1 MSLQIFIG
9 LVPHQVIKSV
19 SRSSTSTSPEFS
31 IGQRWISVAELQ
43 LGLGMVIEIE
53 HRTVSI
59 IFPAT
64 TETRI
69 YAREDAPL
77 SRVRFG
83 VDDWIL
89 NQQGDAFKIVDL
101 DESKG
106 LIVYQCVNEAGDEVA
121 LPEGKLNNFLQLN
134 RPGERLMNGQI
145 DRNKWFALRYRTRK
159 IANDLL
165 QSPVYGLAGCRTS
178 LIAHQLYIA
187 HEVAQR
193 YAPRV
198 LLADEVGLGKTIE
211 AGLILHQQLL
221 TERANRV
228 LIVVPESLV
237 HQWLVEMLRRFNLMF
252 SVFDAARCDDMHEQD
267 DDSEAELDN
276 PFHSEQLILCSLQF
290 LVDNP
295 VRAQQAVEGEWDLL
309 VVDEAHHLSW
319 SAESVSD
326 EYKTVE
332 SLANQTP
339 GVLLLTATP
348 EQLGKESHFARL
360 RLLDPNRFND
370 LNSFLTEESNYESLA
385 DLVDGLQQD
394 SLLDSEQLKLIE
406 KTVGEDENQKW
417 HSLLES
423 EDKEERSAA
432 QQSLVENV
440 LDRHGTG
447 RVLFRNTRHT
457 IKGFPDREVHAYPL
471 KLSAHWQIKYEL
483 SNEQSNQPPQQLLSP
498 ELGFLADDANF
509 NWASGDAR
517 IKWLAGFL
525 QENTDNKVLVITSS
539 ASTALGIAEQVR
551 LKTGI
556 KAAVFHEGMSLVERD
571 RGAAFFADHETGT
584 QVLICSEIGSEGRNF
599 QFAHHMVLF
608 DLPVNPDLLE
618 QRIGRLDRIGQNA
631 TINIHVP
638 YLQGTA
644 QEVMFRWYHDGLN
657 AFTQTC
663 AAGHQVFMQTR
674 TELLKHLAEPDLPL
688 DNFIEK
694 TNQLYQQLNEALQMG
709 RDRLL
714 EANSCRPL
722 LAEELV
728 DEAIARDYEHD
739 IFSYMER
746 LYDCYGVDS
755 EIRGPDSWVISPGDN
770 MLTKMPGLPDDG
782 MTITYRRNVALANED
797 VRFLSWEHPFV
808 RNAMDMILSS
818 EFGNTS
824 LVAIKYSTVK
834 PGTILLDC
842 HFLME
847 FSDDCKLNS
856 QRYFP
861 NSSVHMVV
869 DEQRR
874 DHSAVL
880 SHETIQ
886 EISQRVDIDTAVK
899 VVKARQPELNGLLEL
914 AEKAASLKVPLLVE
928 AAKKRSQDVLQREI
942 DRLIALQ
949 KVNANVRD
957 EEIQFYR
964 DQLSQFENSLG
975 NARLRLDALR
985 VMVSI

>member
-1 MSLQIFIG
+1 M
-9 LVPHQVIKSV
+9 
-19 SRSSTSTSPEFS
+19 SRSAANAPQEFS

-69 YAREDAPL
+69 YARQDAPL
-77 SRVRFG
+77 SRVRFAPN
-83 VDDWIL
+83 DWIL
-89 NQQGDAFKIVDL
+89 NQQDEAFKVIDL
-101 DESKG
+101 EESNG
-106 LIVYQCVNEAGDEVA
+106 LIVYQCVTEANDEVS

-145 DRNKWFALRYRTRK
+145 DRNKWFALRYRTRE
-159 IANDLL
+159 IANALL

-221 TERANRV
+221 TERAHRV

-252 SVFDAARCDDMHEQD
+252 SVFDEARCEDIQESGDNLLAPDEVSQ
-267 DDSEAELDN
+267 ETLEN

-295 VRAQQAVEGEWDLL
+295 QRAEQAAEGEWDLL

-319 SAESVSD
+319 SAESVSE
-326 EYKTVE
+326 EYQTVE

-370 LNSFLTEESNYESLA
+370 LNSFLKEESNYEPLA
-385 DLVDGLQQD
+385 DLVDALQQD
-394 SLLDSEQLKLIE
+394 SLLDSDQLKLIE
-406 KTVGEDENQKW
+406 QSVGEGGNYKSI
-417 HSLLES
+417 SLLES
-423 EDKEERSAA
+423 EDQEERSAA
-432 QQSLVENV
+432 QQSVIENV

-457 IKGFPDREVHAYPL
+457 IKGFPEREVHAYPL

-483 SNEQSNQPPQQLLSP
+483 SDPQPNQPPQHLLSP
-498 ELGFLADDANF
+498 ELGFQADDAGF
-509 NWASGDAR
+509 NWASGDER
-517 IKWLAGFL
+517 IKWLANFL
-525 QENTDNKVLVITSS
+525 LENTGNKVLVITSS
-539 ASTALGIAEQVR
+539 ANTALGIAEQVR
-551 LKTGI
+551 LKVGI

-631 TINIHVP
+631 IINIHVP
-638 YLQGTA
+638 YLQSTA
-644 QEVMFRWYHDGLN
+644 QEIMFRWYHEGLN

-663 AAGHQVFMQTR
+663 AAGHQVFMQTQ
-674 TELLKHLAEPDLPL
+674 TELLKHLAEPELPI
-688 DNFIEK
+688 DDFIEQ
-694 TNQLYQQLNEALQMG
+694 TNQLYLQLNEALQMG

-755 EIRGPDSWVISPGDN
+755 EIHGPDSWVISPGDN

-797 VRFLSWEHPFV
+797 LRFLSWEHPFV
-808 RNAMDMILSS
+808 LNAMDMILSS

-824 LVAIKYSTVK
+824 LVAIKYSSVK

-880 SHETIQ
+880 SHEMIQ

-899 VVKARQPELNGLLEL
+899 VVKARQTELNELLEL
-914 AEKAASLKVPLLVE
+914 AEKAVSLKVPALVA
-928 AAKKRSQDVLQREI
+928 AAKRRSQDVLEREI

-949 KVNANVRD
+949 EVNANVRD

-964 DQLSQFENSLG
+964 DQLTQFESSLG
-975 NARLRLDALR
+975 HARLRLDAIR

>member
-1 MSLQIFIG
+1 M
-9 LVPHQVIKSV
+9 
-19 SRSSTSTSPEFS
+19 SRSAVNTFQEFS

-43 LGLGMVIEIE
+43 LGLGIVIGVE

-64 TETRI
+64 AETRI
-69 YAREDAPL
+69 YARQDAPL
-77 SRVRFG
+77 SRVRFSA
-83 VDDWIL
+83 DDWIL
-89 NQQGDAFKIVDL
+89 NQQDNAFKVIEL
-101 DESKG
+101 QESNG
-106 LIVYQCVNEAGDEVA
+106 LIVYQCEDESGETVA
-121 LPEGKLNNFLQLN
+121 VPEGKLNSFLQLN
-134 RPGERLMNGQI
+134 RPSERLMNGQI
-145 DRNKWFALRYRTRK
+145 DRNKWFALRYRTRE
-159 IANDLL
+159 IANALV

-178 LIAHQLYIA
+178 LIPHQLYIA

-221 TERANRV
+221 TERAHRV
-228 LIVVPESLV
+228 LIVVPESLL

-252 SVFDAARCDDMHEQD
+252 SVFDEARCDDRLEQD
-267 DDSEAELDN
+267 DDRLKQLDN

-290 LVDNP
+290 LVNNP
-295 VRAQQAVEGEWDLL
+295 DRAKQAIDGDWDLL

-319 SAESVSD
+319 AADSVSE
-326 EYKTVE
+326 EYQTVE
-332 SLANQTP
+332 SLARNTP

-360 RLLDPNRFND
+360 RLLDPSRFND
-370 LNSFLTEESNYESLA
+370 LNRFLQEESNYKPLA
-385 DLVDGLQQD
+385 DLVDALQQD
-394 SLLDSEQLKLIE
+394 AMLDSGQLKLIE
-406 KTVGEDENQKW
+406 QIVNQSDYQKW
-417 HSLLES
+417 ISLLES
-423 EDKEERSAA
+423 ADEEERAA
-432 QQSLVENV
+432 TQQALVENV

-457 IKGFPDREVHAYPL
+457 VKGFPKREVHAYPL
-471 KLSAHWQIKYEL
+471 KLSTHWQITNEL
-483 SNEQSNQPPQQLLSP
+483 SESKINQPPQHWLSP
-498 ELGFLADDANF
+498 ELGFVAGNANF
-509 NWASGDAR
+509 NWASGDER
-517 IKWLAGFL
+517 INWLAQFL
-525 QENTDNKVLVITSS
+525 RQNNDKKVLVITSS
-539 ASTALGIAEQVR
+539 ANTALGLVEQVR

-556 KAAVFHEGMSLVERD
+556 KAAVFHEGMDLVERD

-599 QFAHHMVLF
+599 QFAHQMVLF

-631 TINIHVP
+631 TIHIHLP
-638 YLQGTA
+638 YLQNTA
-644 QEVMFRWYHDGLN
+644 QEVMFRWYHEGLN

-663 AAGHQVFMQTR
+663 AAGHQVFMQTQA
-674 TELLKHLAEPDLPL
+674 TLFKHLAQPDLPL
-688 DNFIEK
+688 DSFIEQ
-694 TNQLYQQLNEALQMG
+694 TNQLYQQLNKVLQMG

-722 LAEELV
+722 IAEGLV
-728 DEAIARDYEHD
+728 DEAMARDYEHD

-746 LYDCYGVDS
+746 LYDCYGIDS
-755 EIRGPDSWVISPGDN
+755 EIRNPDSWVISPSDN
-770 MLTKMPGLPDDG
+770 MLTTMPGLADDG
-782 MTITYRRNVALANED
+782 MTVTYRRNVALANED
-797 VRFLSWEHPFV
+797 LRFLSWEHPFV

-824 LVAIKYSTVK
+824 LVAIKYGSVK

-847 FSDDCKLNS
+847 FSDHSKLNS

-861 NSSVHMVV
+861 NSSVHLVV
-869 DEQRR
+869 DEHRR

-880 SHETIQ
+880 NHEAIQ
-886 EISQRVDIDTAVK
+886 KISQRVDIDTAVK
-899 VVKARQPELNGLLEL
+899 VVKARQTELNGLLEL
-914 AEKAASLKVPLLVE
+914 AEKAASLRVPDLVV
-928 AAKKRSQDVLQREI
+928 AAKQRSQDVLEREI
-942 DRLIALQ
+942 DRLSALQ
-949 KVNANVRD
+949 KVNPNVRD

-964 DQLSQFENSLG
+964 NQLSQFELSLG
-975 NARLRLDALR
+975 NARLRLDAIR